1 MRVGVFYFNPDYGI
15 GIGELARELETRG
28 FASLYVPEHTHIPTS
43 RRTPF
48 PHGGKI
54 HQTESYAHIRN
65 RCEWATE
72 FSSLLK
78 NSDRIVMKAEK
89 GSERDCSR
97 IFLASLIKNQ
107 GHANPAST
115 GPYQESDSITGGG
128 KNATHSTVAGPFN
141 EKR

>member
-78 NSDRIVMKAEK
+78 NSDRIVMKAE
-89 GSERDCSR
+89 
-97 IFLASLIKNQ
+97 NQ